1 MAMPINTPTTVAGNT
16 VTLTDTDGDL
26 KADQATIQKADGTA
40 VVVDGIDDDTA
51 KLQEL
56 RTTLTSLGFD
66 ADNILG
72 GNDSTVNQ
80 LASGQ
85 KTELGNIS
93 TDVSNH
99 INHMLRNP
107 QANTNDSAL
116 QSRWSEFMGKAAS
129 NDFVDVNALV
139 QYVLR
144 ESYLSTTDDL
154 KFYATKVKFF
164 NNMKKELRDQTTEM
178 REKLAKY
185 AGQPDDYVLNPPETA
200 TIPDQNFYGVDTN
213 GNARTSETASGV
225 SQLSGGGLQEAPTPT
240 DPYTSAV
247 MTEGGYLIETNV
259 PDGNKVRITGP
270 DGEEMFYAHGDP
282 HVRLGGSESD
292 DFHFGED
299 STIILPDGSKVTLDT
314 VQNDNEE
321 WYTKGI
327 TVCSGSDAF
336 QVGQLGGDAAGE
348 GTTVEAPGSM
358 MEGERLSVDAAVA
371 DASTDASAGVL
382 MLVGS
387 GDDVS
392 ALKFNSTDGQ
402 FYEVEDRSWEDYK
415 EDHTL
420 STSADASTAALS
432 AEQRAALADGGGLQ
446 ALVGADKVYT
456 TKAELEAGIKDFE
469 TMLSTAG
476 DDAQLANL
484 DLQNVL
490 QKQQQTLQL
499 MSNISKMLNDTAM
512 SIIRKI
518 GG

>member
-1 MAMPINTPTTVAGNT
+1 M
-16 VTLTDTDGDL
+16 
-26 KADQATIQKADGTA
+26 
-40 VVVDGIDDDTA
+40 
-51 KLQEL
+51 
-56 RTTLTSLGFD
+56 
-66 ADNILG
+66 
-72 GNDSTVNQ
+72 
-80 LASGQ
+80 
-85 KTELGNIS
+85 
-93 TDVSNH
+93 
-99 INHMLRNP
+99 
-107 QANTNDSAL
+107 
-116 QSRWSEFMGKAAS
+116 
-129 NDFVDVNALV
+129 
-139 QYVLR
+139 
-144 ESYLSTTDDL
+144 
-154 KFYATKVKFF
+154 
-164 NNMKKELRDQTTEM
+164 
-178 REKLAKY
+178 
-185 AGQPDDYVLNPPETA
+185 
-200 TIPDQNFYGVDTN
+200 
-213 GNARTSETASGV
+213 
-225 SQLSGGGLQEAPTPT
+225 
-240 DPYTSAV
+240 
-247 MTEGGYLIETNV
+247 
-259 PDGNKVRITGP
+259 
-270 DGEEMFYAHGDP
+270 
-282 HVRLGGSESD
+282 
-292 DFHFGED
+292 
-299 STIILPDGSKVTLDT
+299 TLDT

-321 WYTKGI
+321 WYTKCI

-336 QVGQLGGDAAGE
+336 QVGQIGGDAAGE